1 MAIEIVSFPINSMV
15 IFYSYVSLPEG
26 SSPSP
31 TFPLVTSVPTQHRH
45 AEPLPAA
52 VWLPPV
58 GRHAAVGPFYYGP
71 AGPLPAHG
79 SGADEGRQRW
89 RQR

>member
-1 MAIEIVSFPINSMV
+1 M
-15 IFYSYVSLPEG
+15 
-26 SSPSP
+26 
-31 TFPLVTSVPTQHRH
+31 TSVPTQHRH

-58 GRHAAVGPFYYGP
+58 GRDAAVGPGDGP
-71 AGPLPAHG
+71 AGPTAHG

-89 RQR
+89 TLVEKKLKSYGK